1 MNCCDYDCHQ
11 GRDCPARS
19 APPDE
24 TPMSHTT
31 LSTHGHTVTVTG
43 PKAGELAKRIRR
55 AEEAHQA
62 RMQYLAMPSPYA
74 SGGVATQSQAGASM
88 APQITNKPSRTRRV
102 LRLSVTTGDTR
113 PMLTLRVIKM
123 EQHTEEM
130 AQELADKITQVI
142 ALPIVKAQTAAGTTS
157 TDKDGPDILAA
168 LDPMPQHIPVLIGTY
183 RPAA

>member
-62 RMQYLAMPSPYA
+62 RMQYLAMPSLYV

-102 LRLSVTTGDTR
+102 LRF
-113 PMLTLRVIKM
+113 LRNPW
-123 EQHTEEM
+123 T
-130 AQELADKITQVI
+130 I
-142 ALPIVKAQTAAGTTS
+142 ALGLTAATW
-157 TDKDGPDILAA
+157 AA
-168 LDPMPQHIPVLIGTY
+168 SVLIVSKAIG
-183 RPAA
+183 A